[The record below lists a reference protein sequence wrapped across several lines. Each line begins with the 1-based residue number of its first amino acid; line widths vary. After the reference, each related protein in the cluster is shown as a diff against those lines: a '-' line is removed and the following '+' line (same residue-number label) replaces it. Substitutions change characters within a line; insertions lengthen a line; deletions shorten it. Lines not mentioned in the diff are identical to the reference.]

1 MSIPL
6 VLPINDVE
14 NYANSSLDA
23 LIVEFQR
30 LDQVLDHYEH
40 EVKKLI
46 ILQTI
51 ENQLNRLFGYPEA
64 GAKIEGPKYSIYQQ
78 NFIKFSYQVCM
89 VFGFFEKAAG
99 SYLFGSNLFAEIP
112 GIDPLSLFVLTS
124 IYILIDAFLF
134 YTFEVTLLKKVFGI
148 TADENQAC
156 ILNEIYSQQLNA
168 TTAIN
173 QLLHDRATMR
183 WKPKTYE
190 RYCQGMIVFNAHL
203 IKKNNSMQSY
213 QSSVFRT
220 GLEYGLV
227 IFGGIT
233 SIADGFFMAK
243 NALLLLRLSWLSSPF
258 GGLLVVGILVSAL
271 VFYYAMSVN
280 NMSNLVYPDRQSYHN
295 LKDGLTLFGQKFGSR
310 SPYQPKQYNAAHLLF
325 PPVVELQSGEI
336 SRRNSCSF

>member
-14 NYANSSLDA
+14 NYANYSLDE
-23 LIVEFQR
+23 LIGEFQR
-30 LDQVLDHYEH
+30 LDEALDHYEH

-51 ENQLNRLFGYPEA
+51 ENQLNRQFCYDAPNVR
-64 GAKIEGPKYSIYQQ
+64 IDDPKYSNYQQ
-78 NFIKFSYQVCM
+78 TFIKFSYQFCM

-134 YTFEVTLLKKVFGI
+134 YAFEVTLLKKVFGI
-148 TADENQAC
+148 SADENQAC

-173 QLLHDRATMR
+173 QMLHDRATMD
-183 WKPKTYE
+183 WEQKTYK
-190 RYCQGMIVFNAHL
+190 RYCQGIIVFNDHL
-203 IKKNNSMQSY
+203 IKKNNRMQGY
-213 QSSVFRT
+213 QPSNFRT
-220 GLEYGLV
+220 GLEYGLI

-258 GGLLVVGILVSAL
+258 GCLLVVGMLVAAL
-271 VFYYAMSVN
+271 VFYYAMSVK

-295 LKDGLTLFGQKFGSR
+295 LKDGLTLFGQKFGNR

-325 PPVVELQSGEI
+325 PTVVEMQPHEI
-336 SRRNSCSF
+336 TRRNSCSF

>member
-1 MSIPL
+1 MSITL
-6 VLPINDVE
+6 ILPRSDVE
-14 NYANSSLDA
+14 KYANYSLDE
-23 LIVEFQR
+23 LITDFQR
-30 LDQVLDHYEH
+30 LDEALDHYEH

-51 ENQLNRLFGYPEA
+51 ENQLNRRFEYPAA
-64 GAKIEGPKYSIYQQ
+64 GARIEGPKYSIYQQ
-78 NFIKFSYQVCM
+78 NFIKFSYQFCM

-112 GIDPLSLFVLTS
+112 GMDPLSLFVLTS

-134 YTFEVTLLKKVFGI
+134 YAFEVTLLKKVFGI

-156 ILNEIYSQQLNA
+156 ILNEIYRQQLNA

-173 QLLHDRATMR
+173 QLLHDRATMG
-183 WKPKTYE
+183 WMPKTYE
-190 RYCQGMIVFNAHL
+190 RYCQGMIVFNDHL

-213 QSSVFRT
+213 QSSNFRT
-220 GLEYGLV
+220 GLEYGLI

-258 GGLLVVGILVSAL
+258 GCLLVVGILVAAL

-280 NMSNLVYPDRQSYHN
+280 NLSNLVYPDRQSYHN
-295 LKDGLTLFGQKFGSR
+295 LKDGLTLFGQKFGNR

-325 PPVVELQSGEI
+325 PTVVELQPREI
-336 SRRNSCSF
+336 ARRNSCPF